1 MRENIRLWTV
11 VMMVV
16 LTVGAFAAIA
26 VAQESQTSAKA
37 VTVVGTVVAADWN
50 EDGTV
55 VAVDLQSD
63 DDEYV
68 IADTETAA
76 GLLHLVGQRV
86 TVTGTVAESDE
97 GTLVLTVSTFS
108 VVQES
113 Q

>member
-26 VAQESQTSAKA
+26 VAQESQTGAKA

-68 IADTETAA
+68 IADTEAAA

-86 TVTGTVAESDE
+86 SVTGTVAESDE

-108 VVQES
+108 VVQEN